1 MQTEKQL
8 DNYPTTT
15 IKFVRLKNTNKQTQ
29 ILMNSDGKIRMK

>member
-15 IKFVRLKNTNKQTQ
+15 IKFVRLKNTNKQTNTNTNEQ
-29 ILMNSDGKIRMK
+29 